1 MIMWKC
7 LSAIAPKLVRAM
19 MFHQSDI
26 GPNYE
31 ETQRTTPAW
40 LVYFSGVLAEFSSLS
55 RCISYVTLVL
65 ASSGPSCLAEGTS
78 GNAFG

>member
-1 MIMWKC
+1 MKTFDVLGWC
-7 LSAIAPKLVRAM
+7 SSL
-19 MFHQSDI
+19 
-26 GPNYE
+26 
-31 ETQRTTPAW
+31 
-40 LVYFSGVLAEFSSLS
+40 GVLAEFSSLS